1 MKKLVVLALLLVL
14 VVNAACFGVNVA
26 PPRSQD
32 APGNSVPSAS
42 NETARTG
49 GVLRLVGADP
59 PTLDPALTQDSTS
72 SGYVVEL
79 FSGLM
84 TLNDKLEVVPDIAE
98 SYTVS
103 PDGKVYTF
111 KLRKDVKFHNGK
123 QVTANDFK
131 YSVERATDPRTESLV
146 ADSYL
151 GDIVGVK
158 AKLRGRLNAV
168 PGVKVVDD
176 YTVEITIEQ
185 PIVYFVA
192 KLTYPTAF
200 IVDKENVEK
209 GGRRWMDN
217 PNGTGPF
224 KLKEWRKS
232 ERIVL
237 ARNDNFYRSK
247 ARLDE
252 VTFDLTI
259 GSAAT
264 AMTLYE
270 NGEVDMMGVPLS
282 EIDRVLDE
290 TNPLNKEMRREK
302 TLSIGYIGFN
312 VKVPPFDD
320 PKVRQAFAHAVD
332 KDKLIS
338 VVLKGVARKADG
350 IVPPD
355 MPGYNNTQLKPL
367 GFDVQRAKQL
377 ISESKYRDAS
387 ALPQITMRIPGEGA
401 NSPRTITAIAE
412 MLKQNLGVT
421 VNIQQTEWATFLY
434 DLSLRPDSFQMFS
447 LGWIADYPDPENFL
461 DILFHSESLDNHS
474 GYSNPELDKILVQA
488 RTEKD
493 TAKRMAMYY
502 QVEQMI
508 VTDAPWIPLDYGED
522 IQLIKPYVK
531 GVEFSMAVAPWLSK
545 VWIAK

>member
-1 MKKLVVLALLLVL
+1 
-14 VVNAACFGVNVA
+14 
-26 PPRSQD
+26 
-32 APGNSVPSAS
+32 
-42 NETARTG
+42 
-49 GVLRLVGADP
+49 VLRLVGADP
-59 PTLDPALTQDSTS
+59 PTLDPVLTQDSTS

-377 ISESKYRDAS
+377 ISESKYKDAS